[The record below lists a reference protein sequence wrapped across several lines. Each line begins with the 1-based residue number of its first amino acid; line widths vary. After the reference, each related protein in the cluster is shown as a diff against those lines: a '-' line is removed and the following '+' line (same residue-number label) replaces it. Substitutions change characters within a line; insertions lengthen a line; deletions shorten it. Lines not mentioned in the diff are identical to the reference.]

1 MKHYR
6 DRQVYAQIDAL
17 TEIGLHIEMAT
28 AGADAEVAATEPE
41 AAEAAEAEPA
51 AAE

>member
-28 AGADAEVAATEPE
+28 AGAEVAATEPE
-41 AAEAAEAEPA
+41 AAEAEPV
-51 AAE
+51 AAEE